1 MKNVIFAAVLLICGL
16 GAVLF
21 VVRGRDQSGSG
32 VVAAES
38 NVVSTDVSPESKA
51 KRPVLVELFTSEGC
65 SSCPPAD
72 RLLTSLRSEKIGNA
86 DTITLSYHVD
96 YWNSLGWKDRFSSAE
111 FTRRQEAYARQF
123 RLDSTYTPQMV
134 VNGSAEFV
142 GSNRGKANDVI
153 GNAVSDT
160 LGTIDL
166 SLNGNKL
173 TADIQGLPGRSEAT
187 VYLAVAESGLF
198 TKVGGGENSG
208 STLEHSSV
216 VRQLVSIGKIRNGES
231 SFKIDRDLPQNN
243 EWKSENVKYVVF
255 VQENSSLKVLAAAA
269 K

>member
-16 GAVLF
+16 GAVFF
-21 VVRGRDQSGSG
+21 VLRGREQDGSS
-32 VVAAES
+32 VVSAES
-38 NVVSTDVSPESKA
+38 NAASTDPRA
-51 KRPVLVELFTSEGC
+51 KHPVLVELFTSEGC

-72 RLLTSLRSEKIGNA
+72 RLLTSLRTEKIGNA
-86 DTITLSYHVD
+86 ETITLSYHVD

-123 RLDSTYTPQMV
+123 RLGSSYTPQMV
-134 VNGSAEFV
+134 VNGTAEFV
-142 GSNRGKANDVI
+142 GSNRAKANDVI
-153 GNAVSDT
+153 GNATSEVV
-160 LGTIDL
+160 GTIDL
-166 SLNGNKL
+166 TINGRKL
-173 TADIQGLPGRSEAT
+173 TADIQGLPGRSDAT

-216 VRQLVSIGKIRNGES
+216 VRHFVPIGKIKNGES
-231 SFKIDRDLPQNN
+231 TSKIERDLPQNS
-243 EWKSENVKYVVF
+243 EWRTENVKYVVF
-255 VQENSSLKVLAAAA
+255 VQDNATLRVLAVAAA